1 MSILLYTKSVCV
13 IRNSD
18 GVEEWGYR
26 VNKNIFFILFIVE
39 WEYTNIYS
47 IYTTRK

>member
-26 VNKNIFFILFIVE
+26 VNKNIFF
-39 WEYTNIYS
+39 YS
-47 IYTTRK
+47 IHCRMRIYEYI

>member
-26 VNKNIFFILFIVE
+26 VNKNIFSFYNE
-39 WEYTNIYS
+39 
-47 IYTTRK
+47 